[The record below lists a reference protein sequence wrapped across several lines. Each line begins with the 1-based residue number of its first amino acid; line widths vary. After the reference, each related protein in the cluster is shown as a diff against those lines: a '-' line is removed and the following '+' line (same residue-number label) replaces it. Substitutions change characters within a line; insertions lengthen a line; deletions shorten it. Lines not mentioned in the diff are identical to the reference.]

1 MSTVLETTES
11 ILTFEK
17 EKKKNINNQKVHGI
31 ELMCQRYVQRDIS
44 INIGGDTRNRR
55 QIFLPAS
62 KIGSQAPMLSAWMV
76 FCKRREKKN
85 P

>member
-1 MSTVLETTES
+1 
-11 ILTFEK
+11 
-17 EKKKNINNQKVHGI
+17 
-31 ELMCQRYVQRDIS
+31 MCQRYVQRDIS

-55 QIFLPAS
+55 HIFLPAS